1 MAPQEQEYLKAPDS
15 EMLLNMVLSL
25 PELEPAKKEL
35 ARNFDEVKKLAEAN
49 MQLHTELNQQA
60 EGYELKFAEYNS
72 LKQQNEELKAREA
85 QITEKMS
92 KQKVISVLDKKI
104 ANADAEGKSLEKA
117 YYKTTSG

>member
-49 MQLHTELNQQA
+49 MQLHTELN
-60 EGYELKFAEYNS
+60 
-72 LKQQNEELKAREA
+72 
-85 QITEKMS
+85 
-92 KQKVISVLDKKI
+92 
-104 ANADAEGKSLEKA
+104 
-117 YYKTTSG
+117 

>member
-117 YYKTTSG
+117 Y